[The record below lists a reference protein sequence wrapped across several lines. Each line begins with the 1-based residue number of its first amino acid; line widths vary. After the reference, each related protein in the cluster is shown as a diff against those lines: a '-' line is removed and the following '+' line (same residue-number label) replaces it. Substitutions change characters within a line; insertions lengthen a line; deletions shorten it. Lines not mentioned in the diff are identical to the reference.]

1 MFIIIIQTRM
11 GSTRLPGKIMKKLID
26 KEILLWS
33 YDRCIKSIADEVYI
47 ATSSNKEND
56 ILENLFIQKNIKYF
70 RGSEHDLLDRYYQLC
85 IKNLD
90 NKDNLKIIRV
100 TSDCPFVDTNMINNM
115 IKFYNENNY
124 DYIIN
129 HSKEGVTP
137 EGSGIEIINFKSLEY
152 LWNNE
157 KDLSFREH
165 ATGMLSRI
173 NKYNTIIKIGQYIYK
188 PNNVNNELMKYK
200 KLSIDTNDDYLLSQ
214 KIANY
219 FNNYDFTYEDIL
231 KYIESKNL

>member
-1 MFIIIIQTRM
+1 MFIIIIQARI
-11 GSTRLPGKIMKKLID
+11 GSTRLPGKIIKKLLD
-26 KEILLWS
+26 KEIILWS
-33 YDRCIKSIADEVYI
+33 HDRCSKSIADKVYI
-47 ATSSNKEND
+47 ATSTNKEND
-56 ILENLFIQKNIKYF
+56 ILENLFIEKNIKYF
-70 RGSEHDLLDRYYQLC
+70 RGSENDLLDRYYQLC
-85 IKNLD
+85 IKNID

-100 TSDCPFVDTNMINNM
+100 TSDCPFVDTNIINDM

-129 HSKEGVTP
+129 HSKEGITP

-157 KDLSFREH
+157 NDLSFREH

-173 NKYNTIIKIGQYIYK
+173 NKYNDIIKIGKYIYK
-188 PNNVNNELMKYK
+188 PNNINIDLMKFK

-214 KIANY
+214 KISNN

-231 KYIESKNL
+231 KFLELNNL